1 MWCTMPRVMITHM
14 LAYMWSALLTCMSA
28 LSVHGRT
35 LDHAHFFPLY
45 IPTHLIIYWHFICF
59 LRPPWCVVCA
69 CEDGIQRSACRNWFS
84 SITVGLS
91 DWTQVTWIGS
101 RCLYLSGI
109 TNHNRVCNFLFLF
122 SQRKDDSQEIY
133 FSFEERN
140 SIFFSDCVLLCVLP
154 SNFLCVI
161 SFEVLVILIC
171 ILNV

>member
-1 MWCTMPRVMITHM
+1 MDNLKNKTKQKKNSDSMCCTMPCVMITHM

-28 LSVHGRT
+28 LSVHSRT

-45 IPTHLIIYWHFICF
+45 IPTYLIIYWHFICF
-59 LRPPWCVVCA
+59 HRPPWCVVCA

-84 SITVGLS
+84 SITVGLR

-122 SQRKDDSQEIY
+122 FPKERWSPRNLLFIWREKLY
-133 FSFEERN
+133 FLFW
-140 SIFFSDCVLLCVLP
+140 LCIT
-154 SNFLCVI
+154 LC
-161 SFEVLVILIC
+161 FTK
-171 ILNV
+171 